1 MNDEELARLERL
13 IRQETAK
20 LRLARLEKL
29 VLSSLALDAEGMAF
43 FKAIPDAGTFT
54 DTVTLPFEMKGADD
68 ATGDITGYLS
78 AYNIDLGKDRVLPG
92 AYRQTIGDAV
102 AFAKAHQSAAL
113 WPLLWQHQKDEP
125 IGGIYEAS
133 ENSFGLHIAARLNL
147 SIEKGRQAYDGL
159 KYGYLSFSIG
169 YRPVKYQW
177 KGNIRELVEIKLAE
191 GSVVTFAMN
200 PEARATNVA

>member
-1 MNDEELARLERL
+1 MNDTELARL

-20 LRLARLEKL
+20 LRLSRLERL
-29 VLSSLALDAEGMAF
+29 VLSSLGMTEGDLGF
-43 FKAIPDAGTFT
+43 FKSLPVAGTVT
-54 DTVTLPFEMKGADD
+54 DTVTLPFETKAADD

-92 AYRQTIGDAV
+92 AYCKTIGDAV

-113 WPLLWQHQKDEP
+113 WPLLWQHQKDNP

-147 SIEKGRQAYDGL
+147 SIEKGRQAFDGL

-200 PEARATNVA
+200 PEARATGVA